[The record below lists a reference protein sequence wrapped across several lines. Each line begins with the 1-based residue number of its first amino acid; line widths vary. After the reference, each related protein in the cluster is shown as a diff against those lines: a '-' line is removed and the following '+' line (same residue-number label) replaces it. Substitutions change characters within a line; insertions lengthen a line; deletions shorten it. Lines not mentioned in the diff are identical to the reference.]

1 MININW
7 VNFTPIESFAG
18 GILIGFSAIL
28 LMLSSGK
35 IMGVSGLLSN
45 IFFEKNNNHKY
56 NLILFFIFLL
66 IGPILYINFLGDFNS
81 VSVASPTML
90 VVAGFLVGIG
100 TSIGNG
106 CTSGHGI
113 CGLSRF
119 SFRSLI
125 ATITFVGSGI
135 LTVYFL
141 G

>member
-1 MININW
+1 MINIDW
-7 VNFTPIESFAG
+7 INFTPIESFVG
-18 GILIGFSAIL
+18 GLLIGCSAIL
-28 LMLSSGK
+28 LMLSRGK
-35 IMGVSGLLSN
+35 IMGVSGLFTN
-45 IFFEKNNNHKY
+45 IFFEKNNNHTY
-56 NLILFFIFLL
+56 DLILFFIFLL
-66 IGPILYINFLGDFNS
+66 IGPSLYIYFLGNFDS
-81 VSVASPTML
+81 VSVSNPSML
-90 VVAGFLVGIG
+90 VIAGLLVGIG

-135 LTVYFL
+135 LTVFFL

>member
-1 MININW
+1 MINIDW
-7 VNFTPIESFAG
+7 INFTPIESFVG
-18 GILIGFSAIL
+18 GLLIGCSAIL
-28 LMLSSGK
+28 MMLSSGK
-35 IMGVSGLLSN
+35 IMGVSGLLTN
-45 IFFEKNNNHKY
+45 IIFEKNNNQIY
-56 NLILFFIFLL
+56 GLILFFIFLL
-66 IGPILYINFLGDFNS
+66 IGPILYIYFLGDFNS
-81 VSVASPTML
+81 VSVSNPSML
-90 VVAGFLVGIG
+90 VAAGLLVGIG

>member
-1 MININW
+1 MINIDW
-7 VNFTPIESFAG
+7 INFTPFESFVG
-18 GILIGFSAIL
+18 GLLIGCSAIL
-28 LMLSSGK
+28 LMLSRGK
-35 IMGVSGLLSN
+35 IMGVSGLLTN
-45 IFFEKNNNHKY
+45 IFFEKNNNHTY
-56 NLILFFIFLL
+56 DLILFFIFLL
-66 IGPILYINFLGDFNS
+66 IGPILYIYFLGNFDS
-81 VSVASPTML
+81 VSVSNPSML
-90 VVAGFLVGIG
+90 VIAGLLVGIG

-135 LTVYFL
+135 LTVFFL

>member
-1 MININW
+1 MNIDW
-7 VNFTPIESFAG
+7 INFTPIESFAG
-18 GILIGFSAIL
+18 GLLIGCSAIL
-28 LMLSSGK
+28 MMLSSGK
-35 IMGVSGLLSN
+35 IMGVSGLLTN
-45 IFFEKNNNHKY
+45 IFFEKNNNQIY
-56 NLILFFIFLL
+56 GLILFFIFLL
-66 IGPILYINFLGDFNS
+66 IGPILYIYLLGDFNS
-81 VSVASPTML
+81 VSVSNPSML
-90 VVAGFLVGIG
+90 VAAGLLVGIG

>member
-18 GILIGFSAIL
+18 GILIGCSAIL

-35 IMGVSGLLSN
+35 IMGVSGLLTN
-45 IFFEKNNNHKY
+45 MFFEKNNNHTY

-81 VSVASPTML
+81 VNVASPTML
-90 VVAGFLVGIG
+90 VVAGLLVGIG

-125 ATITFVGSGI
+125 ATITFVSSGI

>member
-1 MININW
+1 MINIDW
-7 VNFTPIESFAG
+7 INFTPIESFVG
-18 GILIGFSAIL
+18 GLLIGCSAIL
-28 LMLSSGK
+28 LMLSRGK
-35 IMGVSGLLSN
+35 IMGVSGLLAN
-45 IFFEKNNNHKY
+45 IFFEKNNNHTY
-56 NLILFFIFLL
+56 DLILFFIFLL
-66 IGPILYINFLGDFNS
+66 IGPILYIYFLGNFDS
-81 VSVASPTML
+81 VSVSNPSML
-90 VVAGFLVGIG
+90 VIAGLLVGIG

-135 LTVYFL
+135 LTVFFL

>member
-7 VNFTPIESFAG
+7 LNFTPIESFAG
-18 GILIGFSAIL
+18 GLLIGCSAIL

-35 IMGVSGLLSN
+35 IMGVSGLLTN

-56 NLILFFIFLL
+56 DLILFFIFLL
-66 IGPILYINFLGDFNS
+66 IGPILYIYFLGDFNS
-81 VSVASPTML
+81 VSVANPSIL
-90 VVAGFLVGIG
+90 VVAGLFVGIG

-119 SFRSLI
+119 SFRSLV

>member
-1 MININW
+1 MINIDW
-7 VNFTPIESFAG
+7 INFTPIESFVG
-18 GILIGFSAIL
+18 GLLIGCSAIL
-28 LMLSSGK
+28 LMLSRGK
-35 IMGVSGLLSN
+35 IMGVSGLLTN
-45 IFFEKNNNHKY
+45 IFFEKNNNHTY

-81 VSVASPTML
+81 VSVSNPLML
-90 VVAGFLVGIG
+90 VIAGLLVGIG

-135 LTVYFL
+135 LTVFFL

>member
-35 IMGVSGLLSN
+35 IMGVSGLLTN
-45 IFFEKNNNHKY
+45 IFFEKNNNHTY

-90 VVAGFLVGIG
+90 VVAGLLVGIG
-100 TSIGNG
+100 TSIGYG

-119 SFRSLI
+119 SFRSFSLSI
-125 ATITFVGSGI
+125 
-135 LTVYFL
+135 
-141 G
+141 

>member
-7 VNFTPIESFAG
+7 LNFTPIESFAG
-18 GILIGFSAIL
+18 GLLIGCSAIL

-35 IMGVSGLLSN
+35 IMGVSGLLTN

-56 NLILFFIFLL
+56 DLILFFIFLL
-66 IGPILYINFLGDFNS
+66 IGPILYIYFLGDFNS
-81 VSVASPTML
+81 VSVANPSIL
-90 VVAGFLVGIG
+90 VVAGLLVGIG

-119 SFRSLI
+119 SFRSLV